1 MVDFSPISCPHRGQ
15 KWEKFLQSSVQKGTQ
30 QQSQPLE
37 NQNIEIFVTIVIRW
51 WDDDESFVAVTHST
65 AQEAIEKLEYRD
77 FVPTNRSMVDC
88 NGDNINGEEKS
99 IEEPASRN
107 QKSRPQKIESDSAEK
122 NAVCE
127 SMLLEPNQ
135 TKTGSGDPGTCP
147 STSLHYSLDLP
158 EINKWVFGFKI
169 SYVVSHIVHCLPI

>member
-1 MVDFSPISCPHRGQ
+1 MVDFSPINCPQRGQ

-51 WDDDESFVAVTHST
+51 WDDDESFVAVTHPT

-122 NAVCE
+122 NAVCWC
-127 SMLLEPNQ
+127 M
-135 TKTGSGDPGTCP
+135 
-147 STSLHYSLDLP
+147 
-158 EINKWVFGFKI
+158 
-169 SYVVSHIVHCLPI
+169 